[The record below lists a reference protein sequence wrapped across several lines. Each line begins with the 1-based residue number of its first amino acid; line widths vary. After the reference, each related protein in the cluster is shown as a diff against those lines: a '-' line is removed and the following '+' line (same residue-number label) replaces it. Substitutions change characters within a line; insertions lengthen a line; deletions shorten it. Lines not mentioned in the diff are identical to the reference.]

1 MDLGA
6 YANINSIEQ
15 IAKQNNI
22 NVPRCR
28 GYRLMENEKPLS
40 KDEIQEI
47 ENSMISYI
55 YEWACRSV
63 PKFYPE
69 SDLHEY
75 SLRTD
80 FILKKYFN
88 NKEFKWQLVHGKAR
102 KRIKFAIKKI
112 KKAVNKQYEIF
123 NKYAGREDVLYIH
136 ARIGGNNWNYFEG
149 YLLEKEPWFL
159 EKVDDCFDNT
169 YCDIY
174 AKINNI
180 N

>member
-6 YANINSIEQ
+6 FCQINDLEDIM
-15 IAKQNNI
+15 KNNNI
-22 NVPRCR
+22 SVPRLR
-28 GYRLMENEKPLS
+28 GLRLMSQEKPLT
-40 KDEIQEI
+40 KDEIEEI
-47 ENSMISYI
+47 ENSMIQYI
-55 YEWACRSV
+55 YEWSCRSV

-69 SDLHEY
+69 SSLHEY

-88 NKEFKWQLVHGKAR
+88 NKEFKWQFVHGKAR

-123 NKYAGREDVLYIH
+123 NKYAGRDDVLYIH
-136 ARIGGNNWNYFEG
+136 ARIGGNNWKDYDG
-149 YLLEKEPWFL
+149 HLLEKQPWFL
-159 EKVDDCFDNT
+159 EKVDDCFDDT

-174 AKINNI
+174 AKVKI
-180 N
+180 

>member
-6 YANINSIEQ
+6 YANINIFEQ

-22 NVPRCR
+22 DVPRCR

-47 ENSMISYI
+47 EDSMIQYI
-55 YEWACRSV
+55 YEWSCRSV

-69 SDLHEY
+69 SSLHEY

-112 KKAVNKQYEIF
+112 KKAVHKQYEIF
-123 NKYAGREDVLYIH
+123 NKYAGREDILYIH

-159 EKVDDCFDNT
+159 EKVDDCFDST

-174 AKINNI
+174 AKINN
-180 N
+180 